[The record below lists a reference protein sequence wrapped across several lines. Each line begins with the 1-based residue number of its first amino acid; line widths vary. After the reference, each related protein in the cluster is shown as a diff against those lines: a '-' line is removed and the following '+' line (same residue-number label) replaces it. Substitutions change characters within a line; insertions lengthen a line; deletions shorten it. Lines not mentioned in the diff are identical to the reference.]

1 MGIQWS
7 FVKRIPKILQMKKVL
22 YISAIWQP
30 VLERTMRNIHSLCD
44 VLVQIKLLTL
54 LPSQSEVC
62 LFQISWHVFWKSEL
76 LNQSE
81 FCKSLTILY
90 TYSHKWIAFWS
101 TVCCQN
107 HSDYTSVQEQICC
120 AVFCCC
126 SMAAPQ
132 KKKKT
137 PHTNNIGN

>member
-1 MGIQWS
+1 
-7 FVKRIPKILQMKKVL
+7 MKKVL
-22 YISAIWQP
+22 HISAISQP
-30 VLERTMRNIHSLCD
+30 VLKRTMRNIHSLCD
-44 VLVQIKLLTL
+44 VLVQIKLPTL

-62 LFQISWHVFWKSEL
+62 LFQISCHIFWRSEF

-81 FCKSLTILY
+81 FCKSLRMLY

-101 TVCCQN
+101 TVCCLA

-120 AVFCCC
+120 AVFWFC
-126 SMAAPQ
+126 SMTAPQ
-132 KKKKT
+132 KKK